1 MESFEKEA
9 AGFLKVNHA
18 LGVSSGTDALLLS
31 LMALGVKAGDRVVTV
46 SYTFFSTGGT
56 ISRLGAVPIYIDIE
70 PRTYNID
77 ANKLEDYLK
86 KIRRR
91 EDRPKVLIPVH
102 LFGQMADMKAI
113 MEIARRYEMRVVED
127 TAQALGARQ
136 EIRLP
141 SNPRSAREEWLAGT
155 VGDLGCFSFFPSKN
169 LGGFGDGGMVATRDH
184 ELAEKVRILRVHGG
198 KTKYS
203 HQWIGINGRLDAL
216 QAAVLRVKLKYLK
229 RWTEARRKN
238 AERYRALFQEA
249 GLRRPTIALPE
260 AKKGYYHIFN
270 QFVIRAKRRDDLRQ
284 HLLRKGIGNEVYYPI
299 PLHLQECFRNLGYHP
314 GNLPESEQAA
324 RETLALPIY
333 PELTLAQQRTV
344 VQEIKNFYSPQRTPR
359 AQRRKI

>member
-1 MESFEKEA
+1 MVESFEKEA
-9 AGFLKVNHA
+9 AGFLKLNHA

-91 EDRPKVLIPVH
+91 EDHPKVLIPVH

-113 MEIARRYEMRVVED
+113 MEIARRYDLRVVED
-127 TAQALGARQ
+127 AAQALGARQ

-169 LGGFGDGGMVATRDH
+169 LGGFGDAGMVATRDH

-198 KTKYS
+198 KTKYA
-203 HQWIGINGRLDAL
+203 HQLVGINGRLDAL
-216 QAAVLRVKLKYLK
+216 QAAVLRVKLKYLN

-238 AERYRALFQEA
+238 AERYRALFQDA
-249 GLRRPTIALPE
+249 GLKRLISLPE
-260 AKKGYYHIFN
+260 AKKDYYHIYN
-270 QFVIRAKRRDDLRQ
+270 QFVIRAKRRNDLRQ

-299 PLHLQECFRNLGYHP
+299 PLHLQECFRYLGYHP
-314 GNLPESEQAA
+314 GNLPESERAA

-333 PELTLAQQRTV
+333 PELTLAQQRAV
-344 VQEIKNFYSPQRTPR
+344 VQAIKNFYSPQRTPR